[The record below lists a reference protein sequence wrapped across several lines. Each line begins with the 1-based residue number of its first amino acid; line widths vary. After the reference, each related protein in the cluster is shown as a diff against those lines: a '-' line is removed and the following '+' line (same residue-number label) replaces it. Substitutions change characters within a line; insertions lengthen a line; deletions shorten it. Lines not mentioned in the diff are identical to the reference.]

1 MQPMGLT
8 LHYNLTAMKCDADEA
23 QRLVRALHE
32 KAQSLAFERVTPV
45 FHETEDEP
53 RDDTFGA
60 VYPGRRFIQ
69 TGREPK
75 DTASDPPPHEPM
87 TDDEIEA
94 AAQELVDLFEE
105 NKQREQMGLPPE
117 EDDAPSF
124 SAELIDA
131 TGGGLLDVHPIE
143 SFFFWANNEGAEPLI
158 IGLARYPS
166 VIEHTVDGRAE
177 SFETGLGVGWH
188 WEGFCKTQYA
198 GMPDAGGPDHF
209 VRSHRAVVAV
219 LDHAAALGLGVE
231 VYDESKYW
239 DHRDEPTLRQSL
251 HEWNAMIASVAG
263 KMKDTGR
270 DITGPILSHPNFEH
284 LEAEGESA
292 IARRR
297 KQRGDASDET
307 DQTP

>member
-1 MQPMGLT
+1 MGLT

-23 QRLVRALHE
+23 QRLVRALHAH
-32 KAQSLAFERVTPV
+32 AQSLAFERVTPV

-60 VYPGRRFIQ
+60 VYPGRRFLE
-69 TGREPK
+69 TGRDIQDK
-75 DTASDPPPHEPM
+75 LDDLPPYEPM
-87 TDDEIEA
+87 TDEEIEA
-94 AAQELVDLFEE
+94 AAQELVDLFDEK
-105 NKQREQMGLPPE
+105 NQREAMGLPPE

-124 SAELIDA
+124 GAELIRA
-131 TGGGLLDVHPIE
+131 TEGGVLDVHPIE
-143 SFFFWANNEGAEPLI
+143 SFFFWANNAGAEAFI
-158 IGLARYPS
+158 VGLARYPS
-166 VIEHTVDGRAE
+166 VIEHEVNGRVE

-209 VRSHRAVVAV
+209 VRSHRAVVGV

-231 VYDESKYW
+231 VHDESGYW
-239 DHRDEPTLRQSL
+239 DHRDEAALRQSL
-251 HEWNAMIASVAG
+251 HEWNAMVASIAG

-270 DITGPILSHPNFEH
+270 DIAGPILSHPNFEH

-292 IARRR
+292 FARRR
-297 KQRGDASDET
+297 EQRGKSSPGESENDA
-307 DQTP
+307 